1 MHTFHSARQLN
12 ARGIVN
18 EFFNALTVLLH
29 SVTNHPLNKSPNP
42 HHQSVVSL
50 LPTMFYLKVFRM
62 LKSFKLPTKSDY
74 FSSDAI
80 SPTQMCEEL
89 IEIIMKFS
97 RPIGCNIFDND
108 YTIFSVPLFKLLF
121 VILFVLTLAFFN
133 AVKFVEDEP
142 VRSLICLIAFTI
154 ISQALPKV
162 ITFVVLRKSVEEL
175 KDRALAVYEKFHTQK
190 VNEICE
196 TRMMQVTHFGTVFVG
211 LISVCCFILAIYPLF
226 FRIFGIDAVFLELE
240 IPFIEWKDSWI
251 GFGVHLSMGLYL
263 CYVFVIGATA
273 SNLTVVGFLVV
284 AIIQYDI
291 LKMLLKELSEGIE
304 GQGKEV
310 NVSRNK
316 EMIQKIVEMH
326 VELLE

>member
-1 MHTFHSARQLN
+1 VIKHS
-12 ARGIVN
+12 
-18 EFFNALTVLLH
+18 
-29 SVTNHPLNKSPNP
+29 LNKSPNQ

-50 LPTMFYLKVFRM
+50 PPTMFYLKVFRK

-89 IEIIMKFS
+89 IEIIMKFC

-108 YTIFSVPLFKLLF
+108 YTVYNVPLFKLLF

-133 AVKFVEDEP
+133 AVKFVENEP

-154 ISQALPKV
+154 IFQALPKV
-162 ITFVVLRKSVEEL
+162 NSFVVLRKSVQEL
-175 KDRALAVYEKFHTQK
+175 KNRALAVFKKFNTQK
-190 VNEICE
+190 VNDICE
-196 TRMMQVTHFGTVFVG
+196 TRMMQVAHFGTVFVG
-211 LISVCCFILAIYPLF
+211 LISVCCFILAMYPLL
-226 FRIFGIDAVFLELE
+226 FRIFGIDAVVLELE

-251 GFGVHLSMGLYL
+251 GFSVHLLMGLYL
-263 CYVFVIGATA
+263 SFLFFIGATA
-273 SNLTVVGFLVV
+273 SNLMVVGFLVV

-291 LKMLLKELSEGIE
+291 MKMLLKELSEGIE
-304 GQGKEV
+304 SQGEDD
-310 NVSRNK
+310 NANRNK
-316 EMIQKIVEMH
+316 EMIKRIVEMH